1 MTSTPPTTTSASTD
15 FVFFEGAISE
25 NAARARIT
33 VRRGGLLILTAGA
46 VAMLGEE
53 VDTVQLAF
61 SPTSGAV
68 GIRAADSG
76 IPGSYRLRPQIN
88 GTGRQVSGKRFFE
101 HHGLDADQA
110 RTFEAINFGEGL
122 IGFRF
127 EVPAAVESA
136 PEGDGQSA
144 AEPKA
149 RLATK
154 AAA

>member
-1 MTSTPPTTTSASTD
+1 MTTTTPTTTIASSD
-15 FVFFEGAISE
+15 FVFFEGAISI
-25 NAARARIT
+25 NAVRARIT

-46 VAMLGEE
+46 VAMLGDE

-61 SPTSGAV
+61 SPKSGAV

-76 IPGSYRLRPQIN
+76 IPGSYRLRPQTN

-101 HHGLDADQA
+101 HFGLDASTS
-110 RTFEAINFGEGL
+110 RTFEAINFGDGL
-122 IGFRF
+122 VGFRF
-127 EVPAAVESA
+127 EVPAAVDSDSEV
-136 PEGDGQSA
+136 DGQST

>member
-1 MTSTPPTTTSASTD
+1 MTTTTPTPAMASAD
-15 FVFFEGAISE
+15 FVFFEGAISVS
-25 NAARARIT
+25 AARSRIT

-61 SPTSGAV
+61 NPKSGAV

-76 IPGSYRLRPQIN
+76 IPGSYRLRPQTN
-88 GTGRQVSGKRFFE
+88 GTGRQVGGKRFFE
-101 HHGLDADQA
+101 HFGLDASPS
-110 RTFEAINFGEGL
+110 RTFEAMSFGDGL

-127 EVPAAVESA
+127 EVPAVVESA
-136 PEGDGQSA
+136 PEVEGQSTV
-144 AEPKA
+144 EPKA
-149 RLATK
+149 RLASK